1 MQNSDTVIEELSVT
15 ILTVIGMLDLKVS
28 YRVWVNRFN

>member
-28 YRVWVNRFN
+28 YESFGKWF